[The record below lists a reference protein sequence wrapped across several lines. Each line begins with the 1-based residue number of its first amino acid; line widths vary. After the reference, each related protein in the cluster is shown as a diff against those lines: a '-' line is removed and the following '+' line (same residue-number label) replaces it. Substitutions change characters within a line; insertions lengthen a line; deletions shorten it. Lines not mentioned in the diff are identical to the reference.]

1 MAKKT
6 KTTPPSPPRS
16 ERSAFRAMLEAELIG
31 RKEARRAAPDYNPAM
46 ILMSPFEDAR
56 LVLAQYRRE
65 HPELGDYELIE
76 YAIVE
81 PRPELCTPA
90 SRAAAEAWR
99 AEMRAKEAAQQ
110 GAERYRREGPVNEL
124 IEPSHAEQARREEP
138 IAAPT
143 PPAVAPEP
151 APQPAP
157 RNTGAPSEPW
167 LGPHGWMNR

>member
-1 MAKKT
+1 MAKKTKKT

-81 PRPELCTPA
+81 PPSRTLHAGVEGRSPRSA
-90 SRAAAEAWR
+90 SLGIGVAAR
-99 AEMRAKEAAQQ
+99 DFDF
-110 GAERYRREGPVNEL
+110 
-124 IEPSHAEQARREEP
+124 
-138 IAAPT
+138 
-143 PPAVAPEP
+143 
-151 APQPAP
+151 
-157 RNTGAPSEPW
+157 
-167 LGPHGWMNR
+167 

>member
-1 MAKKT
+1 MAKKTKKT

-81 PRPELCTPA
+81 SRPELCMAA
-90 SRAAAEAWR
+90 SRAAGAAWQAR
-99 AEMRAKEAAQQ
+99 VAKEAMQM
-110 GAERYRREGPVNEL
+110 AEQSRREVAAPPPVSEQQ
-124 IEPSHAEQARREEP
+124 ERRAEQAP
-138 IAAPT
+138 AKDAT
-143 PPAVAPEP
+143 PPPPAAD
-151 APQPAP
+151 APQPTP
-157 RNTGAPSEPW
+157 RHNGSPSEPW
-167 LGPHGWMNR
+167 LGPYGWMNR